1 MIKLDNEFL
10 TVKINPKGAELTS
23 LFNKETQLEYMW
35 GGDPAVWGKHSPV
48 LFPIVGTLKN
58 NNYSYNGQS
67 YSLSRHGF
75 AREKNFAVD
84 EHNNDEAVFVLV
96 SDEESRGVF
105 PFDFQLRL
113 KYSLLANTL
122 SVTYEVLNSDDQDL
136 YFSIG
141 AHPAFKLPL
150 VPETNYEDYFLEFE
164 HQETEGRWPINKEG
178 LMESSSL
185 PVLNNTTVLPL
196 SRKLFSKDA
205 LVFKSLKS
213 SMVSLR
219 SDKTPHGLE
228 FEFSGFPFL
237 GLWAAPGGDFIC
249 IEPWCGIAD
258 SVDTDQI
265 LQNKEGINKL
275 LPKEKFVRT
284 WSVKVM

>member
-10 TVKINPKGAELTS
+10 TVTINPKGAELTS

-58 NNYSYNGQS
+58 NSYTYNGHS

-84 EHNNDEAVFVLV
+84 EHNSDEAVFVLV
-96 SDEESRGVF
+96 SDEESQAVF

-122 SVTYEVLNSDDQDL
+122 SVTYEVLNSDGQDL

-150 VPETNYEDYFLEFE
+150 APGTNYEDYFLEFE
-164 HQETEGRWPINKEG
+164 HQETADRWPINKEG
-178 LMESSSL
+178 LIENSSL
-185 PVLNNTTVLPL
+185 NVLNNTTILPL

-237 GLWAAPGGDFIC
+237 GLWAAAGGDFVC

-258 SVDTDQI
+258 SVDADQI
-265 LQNKEGINKL
+265 LEHKEGINKL
-275 LPKEKFVRT
+275 ISKEKFVRT

>member
-1 MIKLDNEFL
+1 MITHDNEFL
-10 TVKINPKGAELTS
+10 TVTINPKGAELTG

-48 LFPIVGTLKN
+48 LFPIIGTLKN
-58 NNYSYNGQS
+58 NSYTYNGHS

-84 EHNNDEAVFVLV
+84 EHKSDEAVFVLV
-96 SDEESRGVF
+96 SDEESRTVF
-105 PFDFQLRL
+105 PFDFRLRL

-122 SVTYEVLNSDDQDL
+122 SVTYEVLNSNDQDL

-150 VPETNYEDYFLEFE
+150 VPETSYEDYFLQFE
-164 HQETEGRWPINKEG
+164 QEETAGRWPINKEG
-178 LMESSSL
+178 LIESSSL
-185 PVLNNTTVLPL
+185 PVLNNDTVLPL
-196 SRKLFSKDA
+196 SKKLFSKDA

-237 GLWAAPGGDFIC
+237 GLWAAPGGDFVC

-258 SVDTDQI
+258 SVDSDQV
-265 LQNKEGINKL
+265 LQHKEGINKL
-275 LPKEKFVRT
+275 VPKEKFVRT
-284 WSVKVM
+284 WSVKVL

>member
-1 MIKLDNEFL
+1 MITLDNEFL
-10 TVKINPKGAELTS
+10 TVTINPKGAELTG

-58 NNYSYNGQS
+58 NSYTYNGHS

-84 EHNNDEAVFVLV
+84 EHKSDEAVFVLV

-105 PFDFQLRL
+105 PFDFRLRL

-150 VPETNYEDYFLEFE
+150 VPETSYEDYFLQFE
-164 HQETEGRWPINKEG
+164 QQETAGRWPINKEG
-178 LMESSSL
+178 LIESSSL
-185 PVLNNTTVLPL
+185 PVLNNDTVLPL
-196 SRKLFSKDA
+196 SRELFSKDA

-237 GLWAAPGGDFIC
+237 GLWAAPGGDFVC

-258 SVDTDQI
+258 RVDTDQI

-284 WSVKVM
+284 